1 MPLFSRNSDP
11 FCAADRVLRTMC
23 KVNSPQVRGIHD
35 AHMAILDGKAYI
47 VYEANDRQPGENHR
61 WECIYCAL
69 SVVDI
74 RANRL
79 ERVLPFAL
87 SEQVYRNHTLPKGCC
102 FVPRILVKDDRTLRV
117 FFASIPTDYSQQTLW
132 YLDYHTDTQ
141 QFEEQIFPLYM
152 EADSERT
159 LMQPRYFYRQ
169 ACRHGF
175 HGREDPAGLYL
186 FELGKKTDGRYY
198 VAVNNFL
205 TRQNALGVLND
216 RLDTVRIL
224 GNILEPQDAG
234 MSESGITRLPDG
246 SWLAILRSD
255 LGDLNYYFA
264 KSPDGIHWERAQKSV
279 VTPGGSNSKPL
290 LEKIGNLYFMGWQ
303 QQPGRTLFHIDLSE
317 NGVDWERA
325 FSFRIPDGSFQYPTL
340 YAWNGSVYICATQG
354 DKTSIWFGKLMEL

>member
-1 MPLFSRNSDP
+1 MRLFSNNYDP
-11 FCAADRVLRTMC
+11 VCAADQVLCSMV
-23 KVNSPQVRGIHD
+23 KVNARQVRGIHD

-61 WECIYCAL
+61 WEYIYCAL

-74 RANRL
+74 PTGRL
-79 ERVLPFAL
+79 ERIFPFAR
-87 SEQVYRNHTLPKGCC
+87 SEQAYSNHTLPRGSC
-102 FVPRILVKDDRTLRV
+102 FVPRILVKDPATLRV
-117 FFASIPTDYSQQTLW
+117 FFASIPTNYSQQTLW

-141 QFEEQIFPLYM
+141 QFENEIFPLYM
-152 EADSERT
+152 EADGERT
-159 LMQPRYFYRQ
+159 LMQPRHFYRQ

-186 FELGKKTDGRYY
+186 FEMGKKTDGRYY

-205 TRQNALGVLND
+205 TRQNALGVFNEQ
-216 RLDTVRIL
+216 LDTVQIL

-264 KSPDGIHWERAQKSV
+264 KSPDGMHWEAAQKSAI
-279 VTPGGSNSKPL
+279 TPKGSNSKPL
-290 LEKIGNLYFMGWQ
+290 LEKIGGLYFLGWQ
-303 QQPGRTLFHIDLSE
+303 QQPDRTVFHIDLSD
-317 NGVDWERA
+317 NGLDWERA
-325 FSFRIPDGSFQYPTL
+325 FTFRIPMGSFQYPAL
-340 YAWNGSVYICATQG
+340 YSWNGAVYICATQG
-354 DKTSIWFGKLMEL
+354 DKSSIWFGKLMDL